1 MFEISRDTMISEILS
16 NAPEAMPVFQNIGPY
31 KRYGI
36 GGQRP
41 RRPILLY
48 HVIQSLYYATSS
60 VS

>member
-1 MFEISRDTMISEILS
+1 MLLFIAIILLS
-16 NAPEAMPVFQNIGPY
+16 PKERATTGRPY

-48 HVIQSLYYATSS
+48 HVIQSLYYATLS
-60 VS
+60 VL